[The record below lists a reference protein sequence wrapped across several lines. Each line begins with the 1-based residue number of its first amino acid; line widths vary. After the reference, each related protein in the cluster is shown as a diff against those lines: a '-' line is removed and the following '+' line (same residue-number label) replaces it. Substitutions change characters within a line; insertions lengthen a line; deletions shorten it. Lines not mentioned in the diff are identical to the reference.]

1 MKNTKRLGARFLG
14 SAAIL
19 VGLACDQPQV
29 AGPSVADFQ
38 AERSA
43 MKEQIAQSPK
53 PAANPA
59 AVSESDV
66 EAAITA
72 QTASYRY
79 DPTGKRDPFR
89 SFIWER
95 PEILAGEPTEGP
107 LEKFDI
113 GQLSLL
119 AVGWKTGNARALVQD
134 PSGGNYIV
142 AEGARVGKNSGR
154 VTHIE
159 DGLVVVR
166 ETYVDYLGQETQK
179 NIEMRMRRNE
189 GG

>member
-1 MKNTKRLGARFLG
+1 MKNSKRLGARFLG

-19 VGLACDQPQV
+19 VGLACDQPEP

-38 AERSA
+38 SERSA
-43 MKEQIAQSPK
+43 MKEKIARAPMAAAT
-53 PAANPA
+53 PAGASASDAEA
-59 AVSESDV
+59 AV
-66 EAAITA
+66 TA
-72 QTASYRY
+72 RIDSYRY
-79 DPTGKRDPFR
+79 DSTGKRDPFR
-89 SFIWER
+89 SFIWDR
-95 PEILAGEPTEGP
+95 PEILSGEPGEGP

-119 AVGWKTGNARALVQD
+119 AVVWKTGNARALVQD

-142 AEGARVGKNSGR
+142 GDGTRVGKNSGR

-166 ETYVDYLGQETQK
+166 ETYVDYLGQETRK

>member
-1 MKNTKRLGARFLG
+1 MKNTKRLWARFLG

-19 VGLACDQPQV
+19 VGVACDQPEP

-38 AERSA
+38 SERSA
-43 MKEQIAQSPK
+43 MKEKIAQAPVSP
-53 PAANPA
+53 AG
-59 AVSESDV
+59 VSESDA
-66 EAAITA
+66 EAAVTA
-72 QTASYRY
+72 KIDSYRY
-79 DPTGKRDPFR
+79 DSTGKRDPFR
-89 SFIWER
+89 SFVWER
-95 PEILAGEPTEGP
+95 PEILAGESTEGP

-119 AVGWKTGNARALVQD
+119 AVVWKTGNARALVQD

-142 AEGARVGKNSGR
+142 GEGARMGKNSGR

-166 ETYVDYLGQETQK
+166 ETYVDYLGQETRK

>member
-1 MKNTKRLGARFLG
+1 MKNTKRLGVRFLG

-19 VGLACDQPQV
+19 VGLACDQPQT
-29 AGPSVADFQ
+29 AGPTVTDFQ

-43 MKEQIAQSPK
+43 MKEPIAQSPK
-53 PAANPA
+53 QSASPA
-59 AVSESDV
+59 VESVIEV

-72 QTASYRY
+72 RTASYRY
-79 DPTGKRDPFR
+79 DSTGKRDPFR
-89 SFIWER
+89 SFVWDR

-119 AVGWKTGNARALVQD
+119 AVVWKTGNARALVQD

-142 AEGARVGKNSGR
+142 AQGARMGKNSGR